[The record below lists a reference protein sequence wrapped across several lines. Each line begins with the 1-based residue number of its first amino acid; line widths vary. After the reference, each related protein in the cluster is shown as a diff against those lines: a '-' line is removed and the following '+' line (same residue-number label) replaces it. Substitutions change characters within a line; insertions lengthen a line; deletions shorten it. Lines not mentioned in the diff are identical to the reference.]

1 MVIFE
6 TSALESKCLALGLNM
21 PCLGIFGLEFW
32 RTIVI
37 FETCTLKFVNN
48 EFLTRTV
55 NLSIGS
61 AFSKSPVPDLVPL
74 YKACHFS
81 KNQKSLHLYEYHFQL
96 YNSSFEKNSEK
107 PPELTRHHDHRS
119 WSMTARHTIV

>member
-21 PCLGIFGLEFW
+21 PCLGIFGLEFL

-96 YNSSFEKNSEK
+96 NNSSFEKNSEK

-119 WSMTARHTIV
+119 